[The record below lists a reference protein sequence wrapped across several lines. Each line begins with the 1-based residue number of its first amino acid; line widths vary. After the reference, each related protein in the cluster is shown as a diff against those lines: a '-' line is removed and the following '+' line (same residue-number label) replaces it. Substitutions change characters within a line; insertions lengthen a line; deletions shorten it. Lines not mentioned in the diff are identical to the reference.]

1 MPFCNVRQIKSGYE
15 TSNLFWPG
23 EQDAQGR
30 VYTCTYHPMVIL
42 VNETRLLA
50 MGGCTPAGCSGV
62 CNGLHINLDRVSA
75 SCTMG
80 CLKYSDDGGKTWS
93 KIRAFTKYDPAGFI
107 NYDRVNKRV
116 LLQFPDGA
124 GLYTKHPGAVLQI
137 TSDDF
142 GQTWSD
148 PVDISAMLG
157 PSFSPG
163 KQKY

>member
-1 MPFCNVRQIKSGYE
+1 MTTFLIMQIKSGYE

-30 VYTCTYHPMVIL
+30 VYTCTYCPMVTL

-50 MGGCTPAGCSGV
+50 VGRCAPSGCPG
-62 CNGLHINLDRVSA
+62 CNGIHLNADRFRSSA
-75 SCTMG
+75 SCAVG
-80 CLKYSDDGGKTWS
+80 CIKHSDDGGKTWS
-93 KIRAFTKYDPAGFI
+93 QIRAFTQYSPGGMI
-107 NYDRVNKRV
+107 NYDRTNKRV
-116 LLQFPDGA
+116 LLQFPDGG
-124 GLYTKHPGAVLQI
+124 GLYSAHPGAVLQI

-142 GQTWSD
+142 GETWSD

-163 KQKY
+163 KLE